1 MFQVATPYAAY
12 GAGVPAIAKQ
22 WKTGKLFVIA
32 RADPVAR
39 EMADL
44 RKKNRSLV
52 AKVNRLEREA
62 REKPAAGNDGW
73 EEERREIRDRVER
86 LAGDLEGLLEE
97 E

>member
-1 MFQVATPYAAY
+1 MATNTDESMDWIKALEHKVTA
-12 GAGVPAIAKQ
+12 
-22 WKTGKLFVIA
+22 
-32 RADPVAR
+32 VAR